1 MPKEN
6 KSVIKKTIK
15 PGKNIE
21 IAMIPAFKEQILS
34 LMAQGVKEITID
46 FNGVEDIDARGLGL
60 LMGAYNSLKGI
71 DGRLKIKNAS
81 DKINKFFNIMHLDK
95 CFNLGV

>member
-6 KSVIKKTIK
+6 KNATKKTIK

-21 IAMIPAFKEQILS
+21 ASMVQGLRGKVLT
-34 LMAQGVKEITID
+34 LMDRGVKEITID
-46 FNGVEDIDARGLGL
+46 FSGVEDIDSRGLGL
-60 LMGAYNSLKGI
+60 LIRAHNSLKGI

-81 DKINKFFNIMHLDK
+81 DKMNKFIQIMHLDK
-95 CFNLGV
+95 YF

>member
-6 KSVIKKTIK
+6 KNATKKTIK

-21 IAMIPAFKEQILS
+21 ASMVQGLRGQMLS
-34 LMAQGVKEITID
+34 LIGRGVKEITID
-46 FNGVEDIDARGLGL
+46 FSGVEDIDSRGLGL
-60 LMGAYNSLKGI
+60 LIGAHNSLKGI

-81 DKINKFFNIMHLDK
+81 DKMNKFIQIMHLDK
-95 CFNLGV
+95 YF